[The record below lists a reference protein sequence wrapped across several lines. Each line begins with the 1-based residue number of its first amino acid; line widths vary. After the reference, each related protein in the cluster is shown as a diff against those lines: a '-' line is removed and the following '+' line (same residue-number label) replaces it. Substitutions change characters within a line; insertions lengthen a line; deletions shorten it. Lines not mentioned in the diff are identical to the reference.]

1 MTNNA
6 KIIAVLAAG
15 VAAGAVLGIL
25 VAPDKGSETRK
36 KVSEEGKRLAQTLK
50 EKFNR
55 VKERTEEVAGTIQQS
70 IDELEAKADMMREKM
85 SQYSNS

>member
-15 VAAGAVLGIL
+15 IAAGAVLGIL
-25 VAPDKGSETRK
+25 FAPDKGSETRK